1 MSDYASPAGMIE
13 SELLV
18 ATCASDGTILFRNT
32 AWMNVF
38 GSETDLWEN
47 LQLEDRDIA
56 KQNFKEASSG
66 SLVTNALFMV
76 DRIDRDIPVPVLL
89 HFIPV
94 ADRRNDSLSAVALSG
109 EVLSEP
115 SSWTESQTQ
124 RHWMETL
131 GRMTMGMAH
140 DFNNML
146 SGILG
151 HIELWRIEGSDN
163 ATDQLAMI
171 ERAARDGADLIS
183 KVQRYIRQEARNTFE
198 PIDLP
203 ALIAECISFTKPYWL
218 NEPRRQGIEI
228 DVTSHVPELPTIEG
242 SPSELRDVFVNLILN
257 AVHALPTGGDV
268 TFTGKHSPDW
278 VEVYVAD
285 TGTGMS
291 AEVQR
296 QVFDPLFST
305 KGERGTGM
313 GLAVAAGILREHGGT
328 IAVHSELGK
337 GTRFTLGFPTVLNEN
352 EGSEVHVAP
361 VQTPSSRRILVVDD
375 EDMVRNIISKLLS
388 VRGHSVVAASSG
400 SEALQFFQS
409 QTFDFVIT
417 DQGMPEMSGRELA
430 YQIRKLSPTVPI
442 VLLTG
447 DTDLRTDASI
457 INRVMTKPFKI
468 NDLELAMTE
477 LS

>member
-163 ATDQLAMI
+163 ATDHLAMI

-257 AVHALPTGGDV
+257 
-268 TFTGKHSPDW
+268 
-278 VEVYVAD
+278 
-285 TGTGMS
+285 
-291 AEVQR
+291 
-296 QVFDPLFST
+296 
-305 KGERGTGM
+305 
-313 GLAVAAGILREHGGT
+313 
-328 IAVHSELGK
+328 AVHSELGK

>member
-1 MSDYASPAGMIE
+1 
-13 SELLV
+13 
-18 ATCASDGTILFRNT
+18 
-32 AWMNVF
+32 
-38 GSETDLWEN
+38 
-47 LQLEDRDIA
+47 
-56 KQNFKEASSG
+56 
-66 SLVTNALFMV
+66 
-76 DRIDRDIPVPVLL
+76 
-89 HFIPV
+89 
-94 ADRRNDSLSAVALSG
+94 
-109 EVLSEP
+109 
-115 SSWTESQTQ
+115 
-124 RHWMETL
+124 
-131 GRMTMGMAH
+131 
-140 DFNNML
+140 
-146 SGILG
+146 
-151 HIELWRIEGSDN
+151 
-163 ATDQLAMI
+163 
-171 ERAARDGADLIS
+171 
-183 KVQRYIRQEARNTFE
+183 
-198 PIDLP
+198 
-203 ALIAECISFTKPYWL
+203 
-218 NEPRRQGIEI
+218 
-228 DVTSHVPELPTIEG
+228 
-242 SPSELRDVFVNLILN
+242 
-257 AVHALPTGGDV
+257 
-268 TFTGKHSPDW
+268 
-278 VEVYVAD
+278 
-285 TGTGMS
+285 MS

-296 QVFDPLFST
+296 RVFDPLFST

-430 YQIRKLSPTVPI
+430 YQIRKLSPSVPI